1 MFINVKDLKYRGSYN
16 VLTNFEVFNSNTSNK
31 INMTKINN
39 HIPLLRLFYSYYD
52 GRIFIGNP
60 AVDDF
65 VSSKRVRKVE
75 TMKQKRFNSLV

>member
-39 HIPLLRLFYSYYD
+39 HNPLLRLFYD

-65 VSSKRVRKVE
+65 VLSKRARKVE
-75 TMKQKRFNSLV
+75 TMKQKRFNSLI